1 MSKKVNLQNFQDG
14 HWSCNA
20 YLSYRDLGWHILANG
35 YFDAANV
42 LVGATLNPNFINKEY
57 ANYRNDDTGELLFHS
72 SKDSAVYPIIFL
84 YRHYIEVSL
93 KNAIYT
99 IKKLQF
105 EDIKQ
110 LNEHSIQT
118 YFQTFKSA
126 YIHLHKSEMYE
137 MSKDP
142 NFKELLKE
150 LKRIENIIITIG
162 ELDDSSFTFRYLT
175 DKEGEYIFS
184 NNEMINIENIA
195 DKVQDVKT
203 FFEHLK
209 CGFDML
215 EEVRQIYLKDIGQ
228 VY

>member
-1 MSKKVNLQNFQDG
+1 M
-14 HWSCNA
+14 
-20 YLSYRDLGWHILANG
+20 
-35 YFDAANV
+35 
-42 LVGATLNPNFINKEY
+42 
-57 ANYRNDDTGELLFHS
+57 
-72 SKDSAVYPIIFL
+72 
-84 YRHYIEVSL
+84 
-93 KNAIYT
+93 
-99 IKKLQF
+99 
-105 EDIKQ
+105 
-110 LNEHSIQT
+110 
-118 YFQTFKSA
+118 
-126 YIHLHKSEMYE
+126 
-137 MSKDP
+137 
-142 NFKELLKE
+142 LKE

-203 FFEHLK
+203 FFEHLN

>member
-14 HWSCNA
+14 HWSHNA
-20 YLSYRDLGWHILANG
+20 YLSYRDLGWYVIADG
-35 YFDAANV
+35 YFEAANV
-42 LVGATLNPNFINKEY
+42 LVGATLYPDFINNEY
-57 ANYRNDDTGELLFHS
+57 ADYRNDETGELFFHS

-84 YRHYIEVSL
+84 YRHYIEISL

-99 IKKLQF
+99 IKRLQF
-105 EDIKQ
+105 EDVKQ
-110 LNEHSIQT
+110 LNEHSIKT

-126 YIHLHKSEMYE
+126 YIHLHRSEMYG
-137 MSKDP
+137 MSKEP

-150 LKRIENIIITIG
+150 LKQVEEIIITIG
-162 ELDDSSFTFRYLT
+162 DLDDSSFTFRYPT

-184 NNEMINIENIA
+184 DNEIINIENIA
-195 DKVQDVKT
+195 DKMQDVKT

-215 EEVRQIYLKDIGQ
+215 EEVRQIYLKDCCD
-228 VY
+228 YC